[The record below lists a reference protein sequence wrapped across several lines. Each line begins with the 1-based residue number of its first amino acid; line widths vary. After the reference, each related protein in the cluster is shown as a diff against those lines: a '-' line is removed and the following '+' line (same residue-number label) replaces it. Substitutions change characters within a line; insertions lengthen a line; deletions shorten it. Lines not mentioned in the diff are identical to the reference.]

1 MQHTMYRS
9 AKLFVSTSFLF
20 VLPLVCESGFSRSAA
35 ADVVTL
41 TPSRD
46 ATVFFE
52 DGTFANGGGEHVF
65 LGNTSN
71 SYPRRTLL
79 KFDLSTI
86 PSGST
91 VTAASLRL
99 TLTKTRAFTT
109 MPVTV
114 SRLTADW
121 GEGTS
126 NPTNNEGFGAPAV
139 AGDTTWTHRVY
150 PSIRWATDGGEFV
163 AMASATTVIPA
174 TTSGNHTWNGA
185 GLVADVQAWK
195 NGTQSNFG
203 WIMIGSEATSGTARR
218 YASRTNSSTSI
229 RPQLTVTY
237 TRPSPCGRADLNND
251 SILDGSDFIAFINAF
266 AADQP
271 AADVVPDG
279 IIDGSDF
286 IFFINAFGA
295 GC

>member
-1 MQHTMYRS
+1 MNHRMYRPS
-9 AKLFVSTSFLF
+9 KLFVATSFLF
-20 VLPLVCESGFSRSAA
+20 VLPLVCESGFSNSAA

-41 TPSRD
+41 TSFRD
-46 ATVFFE
+46 ATLFSE
-52 DGTFANGGGEHVF
+52 DGTFANGSGEHVF
-65 LGNTSN
+65 LGNTAN
-71 SYPRRTLL
+71 FYPRRSLL
-79 KFDLSTI
+79 KFDFSSIPAGSTI
-86 PSGST
+86 
-91 VTAASLRL
+91 TAASLRL

-114 SRLTADW
+114 RRLTADW
-121 GEGTS
+121 SEGAS
-126 NPTNNEGFGAPAV
+126 NPTNAEGFGAPAV
-139 AGDTTWTHRVY
+139 TGDTTWTHRVY
-150 PSIRWATDGGEFV
+150 PSTLWATAGGEF
-163 AMASATTVIPA
+163 AAATSATTVIPA
-174 TTSGNHTWNGA
+174 TTSGSHTWTGA
-185 GLVADVQAWK
+185 GLVTDVQGWK
-195 NGTQSNFG
+195 NGTLPNYG
-203 WIMIGSEATSGTARR
+203 WIMIGNENENANARR
-218 YASRTNSSTSI
+218 YGSRTNSGASI

-279 IIDGSDF
+279 IVDGSDF